1 MSSEER
7 TDGNSPA
14 LGDPRIE
21 GIVARFHART
31 RYRIEAVLGE
41 GGMGIV
47 FKAADPELKRSVAL
61 KVIKEGSAEQTLR
74 FIREAQAQARIAH
87 DSICKV
93 YEVGE
98 VEGYRFIAMQYIA
111 GWTLCDA
118 RDRLTLE
125 QKIAVMQRVA
135 DALHEA
141 HRLGLIHRDIKPG
154 NIMVEQIEGGAW
166 RPYLLDFGVLRDM
179 EGPTVTRTGITVGTP
194 QYMAPEQILGQVH
207 KLDRRTDV
215 YGLGATFYELLSGRP
230 PFQGETSTD
239 LLLKALNDDPA
250 QLRRIE
256 PSTPP
261 DIDHIIMKCI
271 EKEPQRRYESARA
284 LSEDLGRYVG
294 GDPVLARG
302 TTTWRYRTVKKIRK
316 HKLVAIPVAAALI
329 IIIAMLALGVRMQ
342 FQARKR
348 ELLARQLG
356 QNLEG
361 IASIMR
367 GAYMMPPHDI
377 RAEKRIVRE
386 RIGGIE
392 EAMKAAG
399 RSGAGV
405 GNFAMGRAYRFLEEN
420 ERARGYLQA
429 AWDSGYREPEVA
441 YELGLVMGHL
451 YQQEL
456 EDVRGITDRVVR
468 DRRLQESQNRFRAP
482 AIEFLRMGK
491 QASSLPIEYGEALIS
506 YYERRYD
513 EAIGKAQ
520 AAASG
525 DLWRYEEYQLEGRI
539 LQSRATEEGQQG
551 RLDAAS
557 QSYEQAERA
566 YKSAL
571 EIVRSHPGLY
581 VDICSLHWN
590 RLNTLSTGRRGGDAP
605 FEEARRWAEAGTRI
619 DPDNAGIH
627 QLAANI
633 HWLWGDDRLAR
644 GQDPVPQLE
653 KAVEMAERVIE
664 LEPGRASAY
673 ESLGD
678 TYEIWGAYKSF
689 TGHPAGELMEK
700 SIRNYQ
706 KAIRV
711 RPTESVY
718 MSLGS
723 ACSDYSGDAFEGWLA
738 DPTDFFRLGIDSE
751 KKAHE
756 INQKW
761 GTPVN
766 GLAKLYRLAARYE
779 HLCGRDPR
787 TLIHDAIEA
796 AAATVTDG
804 QDSVGYYQIAVASRV
819 ETEYCLATGRATEV
833 PYRTACENFEK
844 ALALAPDELFSH
856 TELARTH
863 VIRAAALLERGQDP
877 GGVIREATRLLDR
890 AVVLNPRYADA
901 YFLMSES
908 QQAIAAYDLQRGLA
922 PSASLKRAIEASR
935 KGLEI
940 NRQGAPGRITSATAW
955 LLQARAAIVQ
965 DRPIEKALAEARS
978 LLEPECASPPMN
990 SLFRLK
996 MGESFVIEGMSLVR
1010 AGRSPEAAFTKAAE
1024 FLNKALEPNPNDA
1037 QIYGQQAMMALQR
1050 AEYDHRAHAERG
1062 PSDLVLQGLAACE
1075 KALGIHPDY
1084 PEVLAVRGALY
1095 NLRAESADTLDERRE
1110 ATRKARESLDRAATL
1125 NRNLGRLYRWSYLKI
1140 SAP

>member
-1 MSSEER
+1 MRGEEWTR
-7 TDGNSPA
+7 GITSRLD
-14 LGDPRIE
+14 DPRIE
-21 GIVARFHART
+21 GIVARFHAGT
-31 RYRIEAVLGE
+31 RYRIEAILGE

-47 FKAADPELKRSVAL
+47 FKATDPELKRTVAL

-111 GWTLCDA
+111 GCTLCEA
-118 RDRLTLE
+118 RDRMTLE
-125 QKIAVMQRVA
+125 QKIAVMRRVA

-154 NIMVEQIEGGAW
+154 NIMVEQIEGGEW
-166 RPYLLDFGVLRDM
+166 RPYLLDFGVMRDM
-179 EGPTVTRTGITVGTP
+179 QGPAVTRTGITVGTP
-194 QYMAPEQILGQVH
+194 QYMAPKQILGQIH

-215 YGLGATFYELLSGRP
+215 YGLGATCYELLSGNP

-239 LLLKALNDDPA
+239 LLLKALNDDPTP
-250 QLRRIE
+250 LRKIE
-256 PSTPP
+256 SSTPP
-261 DIDHIIMKCI
+261 DIDHIIMKCL

-284 LSEDLGRYVG
+284 LSEDLGRYLS

-302 TTTWRYRTVKKIRK
+302 TTTWRYRTVKKLRK
-316 HKLVAIPVAAALI
+316 HRLIAIPAAAGLI
-329 IIIAMLALGVRMQ
+329 IIVAMLALGVRMQ
-342 FQARKR
+342 LQARKR
-348 ELLARQLG
+348 EMLARQLG

-377 RAEKRIVRE
+377 RVEKKIVLE
-386 RIGGIE
+386 RVRGIE
-392 EAMKAAG
+392 EAMNAAG

-405 GNFAMGRAYRFLEEN
+405 GNFAMGRAYRLLEEN
-420 ERARGYLQA
+420 ERARGYLQT
-429 AWDSGYREPEVA
+429 AWDSGYREPEVS

-456 EDVRGITDRVVR
+456 EDVRGITDPVVR

-482 AIEFLRMGK
+482 AIAFLRMGK
-491 QASSLPIEYGEALIS
+491 QASSLPIEYGEALIA

-513 EAIGKAQ
+513 EAIRKARG
-520 AAASG
+520 AASG
-525 DLWRYEEYQLEGRI
+525 DLWLYEEYQLEGRI
-539 LQSRATEEGQQG
+539 LQSRGTEEGEQG
-551 RLDAAS
+551 HLDAAS
-557 QSYEQAERA
+557 ETYEQAERA
-566 YKSAL
+566 YESAL

-581 VDICSLHWN
+581 ADMCTLHWN
-590 RLNTLSTGRRGGDAP
+590 RLNTLSTRRYGGDAP
-605 FEEARRWAEAGTRI
+605 FEEARRWAEAGARI
-619 DPDNAGIH
+619 DPDNADIC
-627 QLAANI
+627 QVSANI

-644 GQDPVPQLE
+644 GQDPIPQLE

-689 TGHPAGELMEK
+689 TGHPAGDLMEK

-706 KAIRV
+706 EAIRV

-718 MSLGS
+718 QSLGS

-738 DPTDFFRLGIDSE
+738 DPKDIFRLGIDSD

-756 INQKW
+756 INPKW
-761 GTPVN
+761 GVPMN
-766 GLAKLYRLAARYE
+766 GMAKLYRLAARYE
-779 HLCGRDPR
+779 LLCGRDPR
-787 TLIHDAIEA
+787 TLIHDAIEVA
-796 AAATVTDG
+796 SATVADG
-804 QDSVGYYQIAVASRV
+804 QDDSGYYQIAVASRV

-833 PYRTACENFEK
+833 PYRKACENFEK

-877 GGVIREATRLLDR
+877 GGVIGEATRLLDR

-908 QQAIAAYDLQRGLA
+908 QQALAAYDLQRGLV

-940 NRQGAPGRITSATAW
+940 NRQGAPGRITSATAG
-955 LLQARAAIVQ
+955 LLQARAAMVQ
-965 DRPIEKALAEARS
+965 DRPIDRALAETRA

-990 SLFRLK
+990 ALFRLK
-996 MGESFVIEGMSLVR
+996 MGESYVIEGMSLVR
-1010 AGRSPEAAFTKAAE
+1010 AGRSPDAAFTKSSE
-1024 FLNKALEPNPNDA
+1024 FLNKALEPNPNNA
-1037 QIYGQQAMMALQR
+1037 EVYRQQAIMALHR
-1050 AEYDHRAHAERG
+1050 AEYDHRAHAERDL
-1062 PSDLVLQGLAACE
+1062 SDLVDQGLAACE
-1075 KALGIHPDY
+1075 KALGIHNDY

-1095 NLRAESADTLDERRE
+1095 QICAESAVALDERRE
-1110 ATRKARESLDRAATL
+1110 ATRAARESLTRAATL
-1125 NRNLGRLYRWSYLKI
+1125 NRNLGRMYRSSYLKI